1 MNNATKIK
9 AHFMNE
15 NGVAKAEIA
24 RQLEVSASTVS
35 RWIKDVE
42 QARIKSKSFV
52 VMDVPSAEQ
61 DQVEIDIQSPVVQRR
76 KIWTFTPT
84 KVERKQR
91 IEKREQQKQA
101 MPQTAMRMA
110 FEKAVIAG

>member
-15 NGVAKAEIA
+15 NGVSKAEIA

-35 RWIKDVE
+35 RWIKEVE
-42 QARIKSKSFV
+42 QARVKAKTFTVI
-52 VMDVPSAEQ
+52 D
-61 DQVEIDIQSPVVQRR
+61 DQEEDVEIEVPAKVVQRR

-101 MPQTAMRMA
+101 MPQTAMSMA

>member
-1 MNNATKIK
+1 MSNAIKIK

-35 RWIKDVE
+35 RWIKEVE
-42 QARIKSKSFV
+42 QARIQSKSFV
-52 VMDVPSAEQ
+52 VMDVPSVEQ
-61 DQVEIDIQSPVVQRR
+61 DQVEIVPPVVQRR

-91 IEKREQQKQA
+91 IEKREQQKKA
-101 MPQTAMRMA
+101 MPQTAMTMA
-110 FEKAVIAG
+110 FEKAVMAG